1 MPITDNMDIC
11 FGSKSN
17 KEVWNTFFLAK
28 LGLRCACRLSLIVEH
43 KLLVPW
49 PGIKPTSP
57 TWEGELSTTG
67 PPGKS
72 LEDLSFPAIQNPKTL
87 TLKMKYFKSVK
98 STGVFRGER
107 MFSLLEVCLCVFFLM
122 QINPLSWEE
131 LETVCLSVP
140 STFYGKVAFHHRHRP
155 PSFNS
160 SVRDERIFFTQ
171 SPKHKH
177 AKV

>member
-87 TLKMKYFKSVK
+87 TLKMKYFKCKKYLNFHWEQLICYSCYSCFIDFSRDVC
-98 STGVFRGER
+98 SR
-107 MFSLLEVCLCVFFLM
+107 MFFQHFTIKFQYIDLTSSGHLTRNNGIKVGYLFKKLKTMYSSLLLLM
-122 QINPLSWEE
+122 
-131 LETVCLSVP
+131 
-140 STFYGKVAFHHRHRP
+140 F
-155 PSFNS
+155 
-160 SVRDERIFFTQ
+160 RIF
-171 SPKHKH
+171 H
-177 AKV
+177 